1 MKKQL
6 IEPDYIGGQ
15 GSLTKEEE
23 MALSKYFAK
32 KAKTVVKK
40 IEISASKKAQH
51 LEKAQDLQLRSNHTE
66 SIKNYQC

>member
-32 KAKTVVKK
+32 KAKAVVKK
-40 IEISASKKAQH
+40 IEISATKKAQH
-51 LEKAQDLQLRSNHTE
+51 LEKA
-66 SIKNYQC
+66 